1 MGRVVQRTLC
11 TDGVG
16 FRLGMEVVMNTQTL
30 KEALKP
36 AAELQAIKSVLERLA
51 DEGRTLGPEEI
62 RILVIRLEALDE
74 SLAQMVKLLL
84 GRQQGG
90 ARRDH

>member
-1 MGRVVQRTLC
+1 
-11 TDGVG
+11 
-16 FRLGMEVVMNTQTL
+16 MNIQTL

-36 AAELQAIKSVLERLA
+36 AAELQAIKRTLERLA

-62 RILVIRLEALDE
+62 RVVVTRLETLDE
-74 SLAQMVKLLL
+74 SLAQMVELLV
-84 GRQQGG
+84 GRQRGG